1 MTNRSNI
8 SGNKPQQ
15 VRKPVPP
22 KAKSEEEIL
31 DEARYAEMGKVAPT
45 NVRASAELVGDAG
58 LEEVRDELQ
67 LRADE
72 LKAELVVSS
81 PSNNLKDLAKTIDQ
95 DRILGDQ
102 VQQAHAKSIEEL
114 EEAVNHRSGM
124 SYSELK
130 AAYEEYKLKAEE
142 AGEML
147 NAVRTVINNPFHRYG
162 QFVDSIPLGRALKM
176 EKVWQPK
183 ESR

>member
-15 VRKPVPP
+15 SRKPTPAEGVKSPGQIDTVKDMREVIKTPEQLDEHIRQQELEALDAEHYAQQGKVPP
-22 KAKSEEEIL
+22 PPAQ
-31 DEARYAEMGKVAPT
+31 
-45 NVRASAELVGDAG
+45 
-58 LEEVRDELQ
+58 DEL
-67 LRADE
+67 L
-72 LKAELVVSS
+72 VSS
-81 PSNNLKDLAKTIDQ
+81 GDTGLKELAKTIDIA
-95 DRILGDQ
+95 RLE
-102 VQQAHAKSIEEL
+102 AA

-130 AAYEEYKLKAEE
+130 AAYEEYKVKAEE

>member
-15 VRKPVPP
+15 VRKPVPKETLP
-22 KAKSEEEIL
+22 TPAEVEKAIKDQDMDAVEAALYNDQGKLAPSQVDTMSADLIDGDSELKKLAKDIEPDRNI
-31 DEARYAEMGKVAPT
+31 EM
-45 NVRASAELVGDAG
+45 
-58 LEEVRDELQ
+58 Q
-67 LRADE
+67 LRTLHA
-72 LKAELVVSS
+72 S
-81 PSNNLKDLAKTIDQ
+81 KT
-95 DRILGDQ
+95 
-102 VQQAHAKSIEEL
+102 VEEL
-114 EEAVNHRSGM
+114 EGAVNHRSGM

-130 AAYEEYKLKAEE
+130 EAYEEQKTKAEE